1 MNLEKDS
8 SRKYPSDISDEE
20 WEIVESIFEELEP
33 YTTGRPRSSDL
44 REILNVKSP
53 EIVDTLFEAFRAFVA
68 PVLERLD
75 RSDMAESFLRNVLVI
90 DLNIALDGLGQRLGG
105 VEAGG
110 GQDL

>member
-1 MNLEKDS
+1 MAWRSLTNQS
-8 SRKYPSDISDEE
+8 
-20 WEIVESIFEELEP
+20 ESMLP
-33 YTTGRPRSSDL
+33 
-44 REILNVKSP
+44 VKSQ

-75 RSDMAESFLRNVLVI
+75 WSDVAEGFLRNVLIV
-90 DLNIALDGLGQRLGG
+90 DLDIALDGLGQRLGG